1 MTDTEWKDV
10 ERLLSDLKA
19 DGYEPT
25 LLETVT
31 SAAVPEK
38 KIQINVERQ
47 EDDPSAGPGDTD
59 GR

>member
-1 MTDTEWKDV
+1 MSDTEWKDV

-38 KIQINVERQ
+38 KIQINVERK
-47 EDDPSAGPGDTD
+47 EGDLSAGPGETD
-59 GR
+59 G

>member
-1 MTDTEWKDV
+1 MSDTEWKDV

-47 EDDPSAGPGDTD
+47 EDDASSGSGDLD
-59 GR
+59 G

>member
-1 MTDTEWKDV
+1 MSDTEWKDV
-10 ERLLSDLKA
+10 ERLLRDLKA

-38 KIQINVERQ
+38 KIQINVER
-47 EDDPSAGPGDTD
+47 EVDTE
-59 GR
+59 GVES